1 MRLPPR
7 LKRLWATFVAYVRS
21 RRFPAVVVAALRSA
35 VRKVPAT
42 EVPASSVPALPVSAL
57 PVPASPVPALQ
68 VSALSVPASPVPALS
83 VPASPV
89 SALPAPASPA
99 PASPVRAPPAF
110 AEARPVARPV
120 AKPVSDANRRRAVA
134 PPPDLFET
142 SVRKFFGR
150 LRVRGEQ
157 PPFDFARLG
166 TASVENFYLAL
177 TARAL
182 RPPGPSADRDAA
194 HNLHEAFA
202 DFQWD

>member
-21 RRFPAVVVAALRSA
+21 RRFPAVIVAALRSA
-35 VRKVPAT
+35 ARKVPAT
-42 EVPASSVPALPVSAL
+42 EVPASSVPALPVPASPVLALPVLAL
-57 PVPASPVPALQ
+57 PVPASPVLASP
-68 VSALSVPASPVPALS
+68 VPTSPVPASPV
-83 VPASPV
+83 
-89 SALPAPASPA
+89 

-110 AEARPVARPV
+110 AEARAV
-120 AKPVSDANRRRAVA
+120 AKPVSDTNRRRAVA

-157 PPFDFARLG
+157 TPFDFARLG

-182 RPPGPSADRDAA
+182 RPAGPSVDRDVA

>member
-7 LKRLWATFVAYVRS
+7 LKQLWATFVAYVRS
-21 RRFPAVVVAALRSA
+21 RRFPAVVVAALRPA

-42 EVPASSVPALPVSAL
+42 EVPASSVPALS
-57 PVPASPVPALQ
+57 
-68 VSALSVPASPVPALS
+68 VPALS
-83 VPASPV
+83 VPTLSVPAALVPTSPLPAALVPTSPV
-89 SALPAPASPA
+89 P
-99 PASPVRAPPAF
+99 APPAF
-110 AEARPVARPV
+110 AKARPV
-120 AKPVSDANRRRAVA
+120 AKPVSDANRHRAAA

-157 PPFDFARLG
+157 TPFDFARLG
-166 TASVENFYLAL
+166 TASVEKFYLAL

-182 RPPGPSADRDAA
+182 RPPGPSVDRDAA